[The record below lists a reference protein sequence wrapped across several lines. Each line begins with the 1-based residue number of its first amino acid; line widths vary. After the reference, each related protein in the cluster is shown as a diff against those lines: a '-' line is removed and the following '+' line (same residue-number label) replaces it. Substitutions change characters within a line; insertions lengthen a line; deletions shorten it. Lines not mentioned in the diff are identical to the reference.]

1 MLQHATF
8 IMFLRSTTTDLNDF
22 SGGVL
27 TEGDGSSKC
36 CTVSKRLLQDK
47 QDATHE
53 ETTQKSLGRV
63 ENKKIQLYSVAR
75 SPLLALRGVSN
86 DGGYSNSESTTDSY
100 TGNTTLTLLWKK
112 KPATRF

>member
-53 ETTQKSLGRV
+53 ETTQNRSDGLKTRKYSCIALLG
-63 ENKKIQLYSVAR
+63 LLSSHSVVSRMTVDTVTAN
-75 SPLLALRGVSN
+75 LLPTA
-86 DGGYSNSESTTDSY
+86 
-100 TGNTTLTLLWKK
+100 TLGILH
-112 KPATRF
+112 